1 MILTKYKDVI
11 RQAAYELAVPIVGIS
26 VNYLTYAAGTPVLDI
41 GVRAADKRHVD
52 TCKEFLTTLRDVLGD
67 SQQFTLSVVPV
78 SVADNCDVQ
87 IVRDKK
93 WVYEQPHV

>member
-11 RQAAYELAVPIVGIS
+11 RQAAYELAVQIVGIS
-26 VNYLTYAAGTPVLDI
+26 VNYLTHAAGTPVLDI
-41 GVRAADKRHVD
+41 GVRATDKRHVD
-52 TCKEFLTTLRDVLGD
+52 TCKEFLTTLRDALGD
-67 SQQFTLSVVPV
+67 SQPFTLSVVPV
-78 SVADNCDVQ
+78 SVADDCDVQ